1 MKGTRFIIILTV
13 LVIVLLACTNHGQNQ
28 GQTVE
33 QTKGDTAAM
42 ADWKRGEECDR
53 IGQKRIAEMYFKKA
67 YDALKDNPARDW
79 NAYAKSAYGLMALR
93 YLRFDLKGSMEIAM
107 AVMKVMEA
115 NKDFPP
121 QIRSFVLLQIA
132 QNQLELKQMSEAERS
147 FLRAYDEELQSS
159 GGSECGDLNLVINAC
174 NLMDLYLETGEYDKL
189 AEWLERSKHEFK
201 FFEQKS
207 KTKNDSLLVEEYKVH
222 LALYQARLLKGTG
235 HTREAIATYDAIP
248 HSQVWNTFVIN
259 SAMDFLKE
267 VGRYDEI
274 VDLFEHFDS
283 SELSRDGA
291 QMNFDNIQYRLAPRY
306 LANMKAGHKDEAL
319 RIGATLC
326 EAIDSALIWQRKDDA
341 TELSVIYQTHEKELA
356 LNEAHAETRIH
367 RILLAAAV
375 LVLLL
380 IAYLLWRSYQYNKV
394 LLEKNRRLLSEI
406 EQREREEQQA
416 IMQLKAEPQEN
427 LTANQQLFCRICDLM
442 EAPDHIYTD
451 SDMDRTRLAQLLGT
465 NEHYVTDAIS
475 TCTDGKSVNGFLNDY
490 RLRYAARLLA
500 TTKDSVALIAE
511 LSGFS
516 RSSFFRVFSDAYG
529 MSPSDYRRAARK

>member
-159 GGSECGDLNLVINAC
+159 GGSECGDLNLVIYAC

-274 VDLFEHFDS
+274 VDLFEYFDS

-380 IAYLLWRSYQYNKV
+380 IAYLLWRSYRYNKV
-394 LLEKNRRLLSEI
+394 LLEKNRRLLAEI
-406 EQREREEQQA
+406 EQREREEHQA
-416 IMQLKAEPQEN
+416 IVQLKAEPQER

-442 EAPDHIYTD
+442 ETPDHIYTNT
-451 SDMDRTRLAQLLGT
+451 DMDRTRLAQLLGT
-465 NEHYVTDAIS
+465 NEHYVTDAINS
-475 TCTDGKSVNGFLNDY
+475 CTDGKSVNGFLNEY
-490 RLRYAARLLA
+490 RLRYAAHLLA
-500 TTKDSVALIAE
+500 TTTDAVVVIAE

>member
-1 MKGTRFIIILTV
+1 MKGTRFIIILTA

-28 GQTVE
+28 DQTVE

-367 RILLAAAV
+367 RILLAATV

-451 SDMDRTRLAQLLGT
+451 TDLDRSRLAQLLGT

>member
-442 EAPDHIYTD
+442 EALDHIYTD

-475 TCTDGKSVNGFLNDY
+475 TCTDGKSVNGFLNEY
-490 RLRYAARLLA
+490 RLRYAAHLLA
-500 TTKDSVALIAE
+500 TTTDAVVVIAE

-529 MSPSDYRRAARK
+529 MSPSDYRKAARK

>member
-1 MKGTRFIIILTV
+1 MRKSRFIIILTV

-28 GQTVE
+28 NQTAL
-33 QTKGDTAAM
+33 QTKRDTAAM
-42 ADWKRGEECDR
+42 ADWERASKYDR

-79 NAYAKSAYGLMALR
+79 KTYTETAYGLMALR
-93 YLRFDLKGSMEIAM
+93 YLRYDLEGSMEIAM
-107 AVMKVMEA
+107 EVMKVMET

-121 QIRSFVLLQIA
+121 QKRSCVLLQIA
-132 QNQLELKQMSEAERS
+132 QNQTALKQMAEAERS
-147 FLRAYDEELQSS
+147 FLKAYDELLQSLGGLES
-159 GGSECGDLNLVINAC
+159 GNINPVIYAC
-174 NLMDLYLETGEYDKL
+174 NLMDFYQETGEYDKY

-201 FFEQKS
+201 FFEEKS
-207 KTKNDSLLVEEYKVH
+207 KTKSDSLLVEEYKVH
-222 LALYQARLLKGTG
+222 LALCHAKLLQGTG

-248 HSQVWNTFVIN
+248 RSQVWNTFVIN

-274 VDLFEHFDS
+274 VDLFEHYDS

-291 QMNFDNIQYRLAPRY
+291 QMNFENIRYRLTPRY

-319 RIGATLC
+319 RIGATIC
-326 EAIDSALIWQRKDDA
+326 EAIDSALVWQRKDDA
-341 TELSVIYQTHEKELA
+341 TELAVIYQTHEKELQVSNIRFK
-356 LNEAHAETRIH
+356 LQVH
-367 RILLAAAV
+367 RIILASAV
-375 LVLLL
+375 LICLL
-380 IAYLLWRSYQYNKV
+380 IVYLLWRSYQYNKV

-416 IMQLKAEPQEN
+416 IVQLKAEPQEN

-442 EAPDHIYTD
+442 ETPDHIYTD
-451 SDMDRTRLAQLLGT
+451 TDMDRTRLAQLLGT

-475 TCTDGKSVNGFLNDY
+475 ACTDGKSVNGFLNEY
-490 RLRYAARLLA
+490 RLRYAAHLLA
-500 TTKDSVALIAE
+500 TTTDAVVVIAE

-529 MSPSDYRRAARK
+529 MSPSDYRQAARK

>member
-189 AEWLERSKHEFK
+189 AEWLERA
-201 FFEQKS
+201 
-207 KTKNDSLLVEEYKVH
+207 EE
-222 LALYQARLLKGTG
+222 
-235 HTREAIATYDAIP
+235 
-248 HSQVWNTFVIN
+248 
-259 SAMDFLKE
+259 
-267 VGRYDEI
+267 
-274 VDLFEHFDS
+274 
-283 SELSRDGA
+283 
-291 QMNFDNIQYRLAPRY
+291 
-306 LANMKAGHKDEAL
+306 
-319 RIGATLC
+319 
-326 EAIDSALIWQRKDDA
+326 
-341 TELSVIYQTHEKELA
+341 
-356 LNEAHAETRIH
+356 
-367 RILLAAAV
+367 
-375 LVLLL
+375 
-380 IAYLLWRSYQYNKV
+380 
-394 LLEKNRRLLSEI
+394 
-406 EQREREEQQA
+406 
-416 IMQLKAEPQEN
+416 
-427 LTANQQLFCRICDLM
+427 
-442 EAPDHIYTD
+442 
-451 SDMDRTRLAQLLGT
+451 
-465 NEHYVTDAIS
+465 
-475 TCTDGKSVNGFLNDY
+475 
-490 RLRYAARLLA
+490 
-500 TTKDSVALIAE
+500 
-511 LSGFS
+511 
-516 RSSFFRVFSDAYG
+516 
-529 MSPSDYRRAARK
+529 

>member
-79 NAYAKSAYGLMALR
+79 NAYAKSAYSLMALR

-159 GGSECGDLNLVINAC
+159 GGSECGDLNLVIYAC

-222 LALYQARLLKGTG
+222 LALYQARLLQRTG
-235 HTREAIATYDAIP
+235 HNREAIATYDAIP

-394 LLEKNRRLLSEI
+394 LLEKNRRLLAEI
-406 EQREREEQQA
+406 EQREQEEQQA
-416 IMQLKAEPQEN
+416 IVQ
-427 LTANQQLFCRICDLM
+427 
-442 EAPDHIYTD
+442 
-451 SDMDRTRLAQLLGT
+451 
-465 NEHYVTDAIS
+465 
-475 TCTDGKSVNGFLNDY
+475 
-490 RLRYAARLLA
+490 
-500 TTKDSVALIAE
+500 
-511 LSGFS
+511 
-516 RSSFFRVFSDAYG
+516 
-529 MSPSDYRRAARK
+529 

>member
-416 IMQLKAEPQEN
+416 IVQLKAEPQEN

-475 TCTDGKSVNGFLNDY
+475 TCTDGKSVNGFLNEY
-490 RLRYAARLLA
+490 RLRYAAHLLA
-500 TTKDSVALIAE
+500 TTTDAVVVIAE